1 MKRKLAIFGPY
12 PPPLGGVSVHIQR
25 MEQILKIE
33 KIDYTV
39 YNHYSKSG
47 ENIVPTHRNLLRYF
61 KFLFKKE
68 YAVFHFHFIFYFE
81 FFFYFIFSM
90 FNKTPFLITFHGE
103 ALLFKKKWKQKIAL
117 YFLRKSKPIIVI
129 SVSKA
134 LYEFLGSKRIK
145 TIYLPAYVPPLIIN
159 PKKVPKDERKLF
171 MFSVWKVD
179 KKTAIEVYNIPL
191 AFEFLK
197 NNKSRYKMLF
207 LVGNKDISDIVFLN
221 QLINKFDL
229 SNEIILLYNE
239 NLVDYVQ
246 NCDFLLRT
254 NTVDGYGVSLQEAM
268 DLGVPA
274 IASDVCERPK
284 GTVLFKNN
292 DLKDLSQKTSYV
304 LNTTKTDILKDKE
317 ILNYHKI
324 LIDIYI
330 ENLN

>member
-25 MEQILKIE
+25 VEQILKIE

-39 YNHYSKSG
+39 YNHYSRSG

-68 YAVFHFHFIFYFE
+68 YAVFHFHFIYYFE
-81 FFFYFIFSM
+81 FFFYFIFSR

-103 ALLFKKKWKQKIAL
+103 TLLNQNKWKQKAAVF
-117 YFLRKSKPIIVI
+117 FLRKSKPVLVI

-134 LYEFLGSKRIK
+134 LYDFLNSKGIK
-145 TIYLPAYVPPLIIN
+145 TIYLPAYVPPLIVS
-159 PKKVPKDERKLF
+159 PKKVAKDGRRLF
-171 MFSVWKVD
+171 LFSVWKVN
-179 KKTAIEVYNIPL
+179 KKTANEVYNISL

-197 NNKSRYKMLF
+197 RNKSRYKMLF
-207 LVGNKDISDIVFLN
+207 LLGNKEISDTNFLN
-221 QLINKFDL
+221 HLINKFDL

-239 NLVDYVQ
+239 SLVDYVQ
-246 NCDFLLRT
+246 NCEFLLRT
-254 NTVDGYGVSLQEAM
+254 NAVDGYGVSLQEAM

-284 GTVLFKNN
+284 GTLLFKN
-292 DLKDLSQKTSYV
+292 KDLTDLSEKIESIDKLRKKLLCEKESLDYHTRLLEIYKT
-304 LNTTKTDILKDKE
+304 
-317 ILNYHKI
+317 
-324 LIDIYI
+324 
-330 ENLN
+330 NLR